1 MGFVLALEVLR
12 KINPT
17 SGEDVRFLLK
27 DFVKSPLGA
36 HMVLTSA
43 SICTSTSVSA
53 AEEHPAVGCTILLS
67 FMTDKGTIFI
77 PLEMF
82 LAMCNSFIRLYL

>member
-27 DFVKSPLGA
+27 DFVRSLLGA

-53 AEEHPAVGCTILLS
+53 AEEHPAVMDSESLWGVQFS
-67 FMTDKGTIFI
+67 
-77 PLEMF
+77 
-82 LAMCNSFIRLYL
+82 